1 MSAWSHLPNAVH
13 IDRVITSLKAHPEIW
28 NAASAATGMAFW
40 SEAWNVA
47 SDAAWDVASDAAR
60 NMAWYATRD
69 AAWDVASD
77 AARYIAWGVILALIV
92 YDDCRK
98 YLDMPSEKLE
108 TWILLSEQPVAILLL
123 PAVIAF
129 ERISELDLV

>member
-1 MSAWSHLPNAVH
+1 MSAWSHLPNAAH
-13 IDRVITSLKAHPEIW
+13 IDRVITSLKANPEIW

-60 NMAWYATRD
+60 YM
-69 AAWDVASD
+69 
-77 AARYIAWGVILALIV
+77 AWGVILALIV

-108 TWILLSEQPVAILLL
+108 TWILLSEQPAAILLL